1 MGVCQP
7 LFTYL
12 LILYLFI
19 FSYIRLKPTET
30 LIFQNRGSRYLASIS
45 QRQADLPSPSPL
57 PSLSPPTPKELRL
70 TTESLPPREISC
82 HYIILLKSLITRVI
96 QRNRP
101 CGRKKR
107 ERPPY
112 SLFSGKV
119 LSKVPSKNCIPVPSN
134 EWREGGHCAG
144 FISVKVIK

>member
-1 MGVCQP
+1 M
-7 LFTYL
+7 FTFTAQRGGHRRVEKVEAVL
-12 LILYLFI
+12 LG
-19 FSYIRLKPTET
+19 SQSIRSNFKFNER
-30 LIFQNRGSRYLASIS
+30 IRKKREERGG
-45 QRQADLPSPSPL
+45 
-57 PSLSPPTPKELRL
+57 EGRL